1 MELFN
6 VKNYSATGWASSR
19 FEDSGNLTK
28 EDYRFYAQEIS
39 RAILGL

>member
-1 MELFN
+1 LD
-6 VKNYSATGWASSR
+6 VKNYSTTGWPKNKY
-19 FEDSGNLTK
+19 EDSGNLTK